1 MELVTQVGRIVVA
14 AVLVFVLGFA
24 YATVSPI
31 PTSASGDCD
40 SDYCHDMPGSGKNG
54 PCLGSVCDSRKQI
67 CCLPGI
73 EVEIEIERGS

>member
-40 SDYCHDMPGSGKNG
+40 SDYCHDMPGSMGDKS
-54 PCLGSVCDSRKQI
+54 CYTDVCDSRKQI

-73 EVEIEIERGS
+73 EVEVERGS